1 MCRVQVVGVEGEPM
15 RVMEKTKR
23 RQRHVKTAKSKMRYT
38 VVRCIELRV
47 LTEAEAEAEA
57 EAGKRD
63 KLNEP
68 RFSTTEQAPE

>member
-1 MCRVQVVGVEGEPM
+1 MVGVEGEPM

-23 RQRHVKTAKSKMRYT
+23 RQRHIKRVKSKMRYT

-47 LTEAEAEAEA
+47 LTDAEAEAE
-57 EAGKRD
+57 KRD

-68 RFSTTEQAPE
+68 KLLEAELAPEQQLHSL